1 MVTTV
6 RVDVCLA
13 RRVASLRRLWIF
25 ILVLCVTR
33 EWTSHRGLKGNYVGA
48 AGGEWLGEWGCRGGR
63 SRSRRWRIGGDTSDN
78 LAKIR
83 RPSFALPRL
92 RRPLPSDQAN
102 FSGCSS
108 FGALRLFHGETA
120 NLLGKFLL
128 GKSRTLLCYL
138 LPLRR
143 CRSTF
148 ERDIFIFIS
157 LPFLR

>member
-1 MVTTV
+1 MPGTTGGLLKAPLDIHPRV
-6 RVDVCLA
+6 MCDTRVDLPQGLKRELRGRSGWRMA
-13 RRVASLRRLWIF
+13 RRM
-25 ILVLCVTR
+25 
-33 EWTSHRGLKGNYVGA
+33 
-48 AGGEWLGEWGCRGGR
+48 GCRGGR

-92 RRPLPSDQAN
+92 HRPLPSDQAN

-128 GKSRTLLCYL
+128 GKSQTLLYDL
-138 LPLRR
+138 PLPLRR
-143 CRSTF
+143 CRLTF
-148 ERDIFIFIS
+148 ECDIFTFIS
-157 LPFLR
+157 LPLPR